1 MENNIDFYTY
11 LWKRLPLIL
20 MFTNGYIIYRL
31 LVITK
36 LTDTFVFW
44 SLKKSRGKL
53 NRISLYIIMVTAL
66 LSFFIP
72 NAVTVLILLP
82 ILKRIEQD
90 IASQTEGTISLAT
103 ALTLSVI
110 YGANIG
116 GMGSLIGS
124 PANLLMI
131 GALDVFN
138 VPGREQISFFNWF
151 LWSVPLVTLFAG
163 AAWVL
168 IATLGVPK
176 QAREIIIQL
185 KGTENHGP
193 IPPEQRAGRIL
204 FLFFLFFWIGESVL
218 KEVFPLFES
227 LEPAVCLSF
236 FGLFLYFSF
245 FRIGPAGK
253 PLLHPKDMIT
263 GVPKR
268 GILFL
273 GFLVL
278 LILIVR
284 VFHLDKQAADML
296 LTVISPDIPLFTITF
311 LTVIT
316 VIFLTEILSNT
327 VVSTAFFPIVFFVST
342 GRGISPLFLMI
353 AVSIASTCA
362 FMSPV
367 ATPCNALAFG
377 EMKGASFRKMV
388 ILGLMLNIIGAFLM
402 SIWLQFIIPFIY
414 H

>member
-1 MENNIDFYTY
+1 
-11 LWKRLPLIL
+11 

-44 SLKKSRGKL
+44 SLEKSRGRV
-53 NRISLYIIMVTAL
+53 NRICLYIIMVTAL

-82 ILKRIEQD
+82 ILKTIEQD
-90 IASQTEGTISLAT
+90 IVSQTDGISLST

-131 GALDVFN
+131 GALDLYS
-138 VPGREQISFFNWF
+138 VPGREQISFFSWF

-163 AAWVL
+163 AAWIL
-168 IATLGVPK
+168 IATMAVPK
-176 QAREIIIQL
+176 QAKSITIQL
-185 KGTENHGP
+185 EGAANHGP
-193 IPPEQRAGRIL
+193 VPPEQKAGALL
-204 FLFFLFFWIGESVL
+204 FFFFLFFWIGESVL
-218 KEVFPLFES
+218 KEAVPVFES
-227 LEPAVCLSF
+227 AESPVCLSF
-236 FGLFLYFSF
+236 FALFLYFAF
-245 FRIGPAGK
+245 IRLGPAAA

-273 GFLVL
+273 GLLVL

-284 VFHLDKQAADML
+284 FFRLDKQAADVL
-296 LTVISPDIPLFTITF
+296 LSVISPDIPLFAMTF

-316 VIFLTEILSNT
+316 VIFLTELLSNT
-327 VVSTAFFPIVFFVST
+327 VVSTAFFPIAFYVSI

-377 EMKGASFRKMV
+377 EMKGTSFRKMV
-388 ILGLMLNIIGAFLM
+388 VLGSMLNLIGAFLM
-402 SIWLQFIIPFIY
+402 SVWLQFIIPFIY